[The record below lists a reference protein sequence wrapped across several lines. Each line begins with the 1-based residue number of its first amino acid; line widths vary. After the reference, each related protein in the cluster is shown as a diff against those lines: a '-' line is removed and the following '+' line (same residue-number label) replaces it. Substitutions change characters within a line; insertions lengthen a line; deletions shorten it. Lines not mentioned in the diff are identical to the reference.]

1 MHFQTCTGKDL
12 FIVRQSDEFYIRA
25 YAIPGG
31 KTVIYTRDRRYDNK
45 QCEKDKGRSDK
56 HKGCFIEFSF
66 FCIAFPSFL
75 KRIP

>member
-45 QCEKDKGRSDK
+45 QCEKIKAGAINTKAVLSN
-56 HKGCFIEFSF
+56 FLFS
-66 FCIAFPSFL
+66 ALHFL
-75 KRIP
+75 PF